1 MPRSS
6 SVMREEAKAAF
17 QSQEIVKHEP
27 ASPAHLLE
35 LAINSNLDVEKL
47 KELMQLQKQW
57 QADQARKAF
66 FSAMNDFQSKVPEI
80 RKGKKV
86 SFGKDSK
93 TEYHYAPLAEI
104 TRQIK
109 DTCQECGLSYRWE
122 IKDTKED
129 IQVTCLITHIDGH
142 TEQTTM
148 MSNPDLTGSKN
159 PIQARGSAIEY
170 LKRYTLIGALGLSTA
185 DSDVDGQQPEID
197 LDILHSQFMKHYN
210 QLVQLDSSYT
220 KIHPDNWKMAPSQ
233 KGYIKA
239 IAEVRQLLIDKTP
252 KPI

>member
-1 MPRSS
+1 M
-6 SVMREEAKAAF
+6 E
-17 QSQEIVKHEP
+17 QLVKKSKKEDQLPVRTEP
-27 ASPAHLLE
+27 ASPAQLLE

-66 FSAMNDFQSKVPEI
+66 FAAMNDFQSKVPEI

-86 SFGKDSK
+86 GFETQKGK
-93 TEYHYAPLAEI
+93 TEYHYAPLSEI
-104 TRQIK
+104 VRQIK

-159 PIQARGSAIEY
+159 PIQGRGSAIEY
-170 LKRYTLIGALGLSTA
+170 LKRYTLIGALGLSTT
-185 DSDVDGQQPEID
+185 DSDVDGELPPVD
-197 LDILHSQFMKHYN
+197 LDLLHQQYMRHYDELI
-210 QLVQLDSSYT
+210 QIDQKYT
-220 KIHPDNWKMAPSQ
+220 NWHVDNWKQEPNP
-233 KGYIKA
+233 KLYVKA
-239 IAEVRQLLIDKTP
+239 IGEIRKKLAEL
-252 KPI
+252 KPQ